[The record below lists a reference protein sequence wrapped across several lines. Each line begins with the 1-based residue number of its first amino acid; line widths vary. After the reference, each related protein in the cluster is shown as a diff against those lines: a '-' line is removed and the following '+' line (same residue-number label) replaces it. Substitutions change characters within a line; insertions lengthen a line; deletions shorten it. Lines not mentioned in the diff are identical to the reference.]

1 MVVMLV
7 LGSAVSAAAPSV
19 SGNKV
24 TSNYSSDSSPSQQR
38 TLLLASCFY
47 TPEIMAVMLTLALA
61 MHKMQEMS
69 DESSKQL

>member
-1 MVVMLV
+1 MLV
-7 LGSAVSAAAPSV
+7 MGSAVSAAAPSV

-24 TSNYSSDSSPSQQR
+24 TNNYSSDSSPSQPR

-61 MHKMQEMS
+61 MAMQEMQEMS